1 MSLSKMDLKIPGGS
15 SRSTFA
21 IAMAKALR
29 DGYGQHTSAIKTVAR
44 LTGSHKRAVKNWF
57 AAKNGPRGD
66 HLILLLRE
74 SDHVLAAVL
83 ALSGRPEVLGALQ
96 VAAGRELLRDM
107 LRQLDELTGR
117 QTTATPPF

>member
-1 MSLSKMDLKIPGGS
+1 MSLSKLDLKIPGSS

-21 IAMAKALR
+21 GAMAKALR

-44 LTGSHKRAVKNWF
+44 LTGSHERAVKNWF

-66 HLILLLRE
+66 HLVLLLKE

-83 ALSGRPEVLGALQ
+83 ALSGRKEVLGALQ
-96 VAAGRELLRDM
+96 VTAGRELLRDM
-107 LRQLDELTGR
+107 LRQLDELTSCR
-117 QTTATPPF
+117 AQIPPA